1 MRLSLASV
9 FCAYVLR
16 AFRHHTGK
24 MAPREIA
31 YDLSLHI
38 YSPPFANT
46 SRKRLSGDDTQSFD
60 AERQELKPNFFSLEN
75 QG

>member
-1 MRLSLASV
+1 
-9 FCAYVLR
+9 
-16 AFRHHTGK
+16 

-31 YDLSLHI
+31 YDLSLHV

-60 AERQELKPNFFSLEN
+60 AERPELKPKAFRKIFILELFRMHP
-75 QG
+75 GI